1 MNHAARNK
9 VTRIIETCMLL
20 TRRFMDYARNRNK
33 RNNNARNNETRGS
46 VTLGTRE
53 TSLSFSQL
61 FVLSYDHL

>member
-1 MNHAARNK
+1 MKHAARDK

-20 TRRFMDYARNRNK
+20 TRRLMDYARNSDK
-33 RNNNARNNETRGS
+33 KNNNDRNNETRGS